1 MAAVEHT
8 FHGTWEIVS
17 CTFEGKKEISGLEG
31 IKFRLDDTSDIT
43 WYNDLVSPL
52 PESKDCGSCCDSAS
66 VLFSCE
72 TFEVNEQNPRL
83 IFGAFAGHSIEFN
96 TTTLCP
102 SDTLILYCE
111 NWYAVECKR
120 LKEGQAAGQEKEF
133 SFGEALQESYFTDV
147 IIKSSDGCEYHVHAA
162 ILRLNG
168 FDCSMCVHH
177 NSTISIPQAVCRTQ
191 DSLMP
196 KENASLPNSPNTI
209 KISVTLP
216 STGSNQ
222 NASSSLDDHQKSLP
236 RLNLS
241 PIYLQPPTEYSVNSS
256 TTTTGIKSQQQQH
269 HHHQHLS
276 SSFNCLSTTTTN
288 KSQQNGSSQNL
299 LNIDGGNGMRRF
311 PPTSHSDSH
320 LEAHKLQPQPK
331 NIFNFCQDLMMQQ
344 TSEVC
349 STSGCNTRRPPL
361 SPFRARS
368 PSPFPSS
375 MDTPPSSP
383 LTPVAVLY
391 DLPAFLL
398 TPILHWLYTES
409 LMPDMSEDVCEKLIN
424 FAEAQ
429 PSLMKLAEP
438 AKKYLKMIK
447 LKKFVVNIIM
457 DLHSILNR
465 VIQTINPVTISHE
478 PALLYATFKD
488 SLRECSIGCAKI
500 LQFCNIFIKDAADIA
515 RYQKNEIIK
524 YVRTRI
530 PIFMSQLHQLLRNI
544 LNVFLSLTPDEKDEL
559 ANYLVPEIEKTLL
572 ILTSVI
578 EEIKNS
584 LEKMCKDLKCSHL
597 DLSMKYATDDAVA
610 MQIQN
615 NTFITA
621 NNPMDE
627 TSTVTTLF
635 SQPPLSPRPRRGPPI
650 GLTLYDNP
658 TDKQRLMSAE
668 NDLKFVLYMYE
679 VRKMRDIYGRISAAL
694 DIIRD
699 KKTTYCEMDFLSKR
713 STINQNLE
721 QLIVDIPTYILIME
735 NLADRLEEKLGWK
748 EFKFCFKLATSQI
761 NGVIVKI
768 FDHKSALKDAM
779 SQICK
784 LVQKQEF
791 THTLIELGLLE
802 PSNILESELKTLQ
815 SEDTFELT
823 LDPLV
828 MERTHDYD
836 YNSVKLNLIRH
847 LCEPPIAASSNLSK
861 NALRLLHSAQLSD
874 MEFEVHMYAPQ
885 QQEAQPAGLNGI
897 NNKNDIDIQLMASHK
912 SSIQVHTFRAHRVIV
927 AARCEWFK
935 KALMSGMQ
943 ESLTRKIIVTD
954 CSPVIFRR
962 LLLYLYGAP
971 IDKTVGPEHICE
983 LMLLADKY
991 SIDDLKELCE
1001 NTLNSQIDEHSVLC
1015 LLGIA
1020 DHYMASAL
1028 KSKCL
1033 SFLSQNS
1040 HLTKAAMFKELSRP
1054 LQLEVMDLIHWY
1066 GRVSEPWSDTGGF
1079 KPRSTSRHSLK
1090 SPSKPRSRSRKSS
1103 PSFM

>member
-52 PESKDCGSCCDSAS
+52 PETKDCDTCCDSAS

-72 TFEVNEQNPRL
+72 TFEVNENNPRL

-96 TTTLCP
+96 TSTLAP
-102 SDTLILYCE
+102 SDSLILYCE

-133 SFGEALQESYFTDV
+133 SFAEALNECYFSDV
-147 IIKSSDGCEYHVHAA
+147 IIKSSDGFEYHVHASV
-162 ILRLNG
+162 LRLNG
-168 FDCSMCVHH
+168 FDCSMCVHAT
-177 NSTISIPQAVCRTQ
+177 STISLPQAVCRNY
-191 DSLMP
+191 DSLTI
-196 KENASLPNSPNTI
+196 KSKDNASLPNSPNPI
-209 KISVTLP
+209 KISVTMT
-216 STGSNQ
+216 STTAQ
-222 NASSSLDDHQKSLP
+222 PEEQQKSLP

-241 PIYLQPPTEYSVNSS
+241 PIYLQPPTECHATNTSS
-256 TTTTGIKSQQQQH
+256 SLRSQH
-269 HHHQHLS
+269 HTQLS
-276 SSFNCLSTTTTN
+276 SSFNCLST
-288 KSQQNGSSQNL
+288 KVQPNGGTLHL
-299 LNIDGGNGMRRF
+299 LNQESGSGMRRF
-311 PPTSHSDSH
+311 PPNSHSDSH
-320 LEAHKLQPQPK
+320 LETHNLQPQSK
-331 NIFNFCQDLMMQQ
+331 NIFNFCQDLMLQHS
-344 TSEVC
+344 TEVC
-349 STSGCNTRRPPL
+349 SSTGCNTRRPPL
-361 SPFRARS
+361 SPYRARS

-383 LTPVAVLY
+383 LTPVGVLY

-409 LMPDMSEDVCEKLIN
+409 LMPDMNEDVCEKLIN
-424 FAEAQ
+424 FAETQ

-559 ANYLVPEIEKTLL
+559 ANYIVPEIETTLL

-597 DLSMKYATDDAVA
+597 DLSLKYATDDAVA

-621 NNPMDE
+621 NNPMDDN
-627 TSTVTTLF
+627 TVSTLF

-658 TDKQRLMSAE
+658 SDKQRLMSAE

-694 DIIRD
+694 EIIRD
-699 KKTTYCEMDFLSKR
+699 KKITYCEMDFLSKR

-721 QLIVDIPTYILIME
+721 QLIVDIPSYILIME
-735 NLADRLEEKLGWK
+735 NLSDRLEAKLGWK

-768 FDHKSALKDAM
+768 FDHKSALKEAM

-791 THTLIELGLLE
+791 TQTLIELGLLE
-802 PSNILESELKTLQ
+802 PSNILESELKSLQ
-815 SEDTFELT
+815 KDDPFELS

-828 MERTHDYD
+828 MERQHNYD
-836 YNSVKLNLIRH
+836 YKSVKLNLIRH
-847 LCEPPIAASSNLSK
+847 LCEPPIAANSNLSK
-861 NALRLLHSAQLSD
+861 NALRLLHSAQLAD
-874 MEFEVHMYAPQ
+874 MEFEVHTFQ
-885 QQEAQPAGLNGI
+885 QALLTTAESNVL
-897 NNKNDIDIQLMASHK
+897 NKNTLDIESMESHK
-912 SSIQVHTFRAHRVIV
+912 APIQVHTFRAHRVIV
-927 AARCEWFK
+927 SARCEWFK

-943 ESLTRKIIVTD
+943 ESLTRKIIITD
-954 CSPVIFRR
+954 TSPVIFRR
-962 LLLYLYGAP
+962 LLLFLYGAP
-971 IDKTVGPEHICE
+971 IDKTVGAEQICE

-1020 DHYMASAL
+1020 DHYMAAAL

-1033 SFLSQNS
+1033 SFVSQNS

-1066 GRVSEPWSDTGGF
+1066 GRVAEPWTDSGGF